1 MIDIMYHYAGV
12 IAYFEDNA
20 ETNYRMKA
28 LATLL
33 PGLTDQLLNEDT
45 EPLDRVYNALHSRV
59 ARKLKDNPHVFQP
72 IAAALPEAIAPF
84 QHKIHLGYGEIDM
97 QQHIRLDIPVVS
109 NDEKLFKDI
118 SENALYTVLLVLFG
132 ENLIDIEAF
141 VGTSHDHAKYLTRK
155 ELYR

>member
-1 MIDIMYHYAGV
+1 MTYHYAGI

-45 EPLDRVYNALHSRV
+45 EPLDRVYNALHSRI

-72 IAAALPEAIAPF
+72 IADALPEGIAPY
-84 QHKIHLGYGEIDM
+84 QHEIHLGYAEIDM
-97 QQHIRLDIPVVS
+97 QQHIALHIPVVS
-109 NDEKLFKDI
+109 NNEGLVKDI
-118 SENALYTVLLVLFG
+118 AENALYTVLLVLFG

-141 VGTSHDHAKYLTRK
+141 VGTSDDHAKYLTRK